1 MELNI
6 NNTRYRVY
14 FKYDTIEE
22 FLIKSKTIVHSNNT
36 KSKTITPG
44 LKHIVTATLINFD
57 TKEIVTSGVA
67 TCSMFDVYNKRFGMA
82 LAVVKLIQNLEQV
95 DNSTYELGVSIIDN
109 HFSLRK
115 NEPYCDMAFL
125 KLNNA

>member
-1 MELNI
+1 MEINH

-14 FKYDTIEE
+14 FKYETIQE
-22 FLIKSKTIVHSNNT
+22 FVIKSKTIVNSNNT
-36 KSKTITPG
+36 TSKTITQG

-67 TCSMFDVYNKRFGMA
+67 TCSMFDVYDKRCGMA
-82 LAVVKLIQNLEQV
+82 LAVTKLILNLEQV
-95 DNSTYELGVSIIDN
+95 DNSKYELGVKILDK

-115 NEPYCDMAFL
+115 NLPYCDMAFL